1 MTDSILDTI
10 KLQLGVSPDDTSFDE
25 QIIMHINSTIADLHQ
40 LGVGPVEGFEITTKD
55 QTWATYLLGD
65 KRANNIKS
73 YLYMKV
79 RLLFDPPTTQALLTS
94 WQKEIDRY
102 EFRIN
107 TYREETQ
114 WVDPTIPLVEA

>member
-1 MTDSILDTI
+1 
-10 KLQLGVSPDDTSFDE
+10 
-25 QIIMHINSTIADLHQ
+25 
-40 LGVGPVEGFEITTKD
+40 
-55 QTWATYLLGD
+55 
-65 KRANNIKS
+65 
-73 YLYMKV
+73 
-79 RLLFDPPTTQALLTS
+79 LLFDPPTTQALLTS